1 MGRKRTK
8 GFDLPPRMYKLR
20 AAYWYFPR
28 YGKPINLG
36 RDLTVAKRKWAE
48 LENPA
53 SEAGSLESLINWY
66 MAEIAPKKAP
76 RTYSDNKGE
85 SANLIKG
92 LGHIPY
98 RELRPHHVAVYRDE
112 RGKDAPVR
120 ANREKALLS
129 HVFTKAME
137 KGWVDMNPCIGV
149 KRNREKKRE
158 RYIEDAEFWKVYDKA
173 VDSVKIIMSLIYRT
187 AQRPEDLIL
196 VGPMNVRKVKT
207 PDGDVS
213 VLRVRQQKTQKTVD
227 IRIEGELA
235 GLIDR
240 HNAAKIVHETFVHT
254 RQGKVYTYDG
264 LSAMFRRYVNKTGL
278 TDFGMYD
285 IKAKAATDM
294 FRMGVPLERI
304 QQLLGHDSITTT
316 EIYIKARLAEVV
328 SPNSTEIVRQDQNQ
342 AAV

>member
-8 GFDLPPRMYKLR
+8 RFDLPPRLYMLR
-20 AAYWYFPR
+20 ASYWYFPR

-36 RDLTVAKRKWAE
+36 RDLTIAKRKWAE
-48 LENPA
+48 LDNPA

-66 MAEIAPKKAP
+66 LSEVAPNKAK
-76 RTYSDNKGE
+76 RTYEDNIGE
-85 SANLIKG
+85 AKNLIKG

-98 RELRPHHVAVYRDE
+98 RELRPHHVATYRDE

-158 RYIEDAEFWKVYDKA
+158 RYIEDAEFWKVYDQA

-196 VGPMNVRKVKT
+196 VGSMNVRKVKS
-207 PDGDVS
+207 PDGDIA
-213 VLRVRQQKTQKTVD
+213 VLRINQQKTGKTVD
-227 IRIEGELA
+227 IKIEGELA
-235 GLIDR
+235 GLIDK
-240 HNAAKIVHETFVHT
+240 HNSAKIVHKTFVHT
-254 RQGKVYTYDG
+254 RKGDVYTYDG

-278 TDFGMYD
+278 SDFGMYD

-294 FRMGVPLERI
+294 YRMGVPLERI

-328 SPNSTEIVRQDQNQ
+328 SPNHVEIGKDGLDK
-342 AAV
+342 AAL